1 MYAICI
7 PVVRKGDSSM
17 KKAVLYF
24 LGALLILLM
33 VGIAGAST
41 PLIVGGGWTTYA
53 VPSGTPPVHWVG
65 APYTFSSSV
74 PTHLMYADGACIG
87 DVSAFYEGGVMIGQG
102 SPVTSEYPACAGILG
117 GDAAYADGRFSR
129 TCIDLPAGDHEIDV
143 WNTQMYH
150 IESGDGGYIRVD
162 EGYCPGTTPA
172 PEFPG
177 AFVPTAMII
186 GLLGTVLLI
195 KRMR

>member
-1 MYAICI
+1 
-7 PVVRKGDSSM
+7 M
-17 KKAVLYF
+17 KKAVMYS
-24 LGALLILLM
+24 LGALLILLI

-53 VPSGTPPVHWVG
+53 VPSGTPPVHWSG

-74 PTHLMYADGACIG
+74 PTHLSYADGACIG

-102 SPVTSEYPACAGILG
+102 SPVVTEYPMCAGVYD
-117 GDAAYADGRFSR
+117 GDSAYADGRFSR
-129 TCIDLPAGDHEIDV
+129 TCINLPAGDHEIDV

-150 IESGDGGYIRVD
+150 TESADGGYIRVD

-177 AFVPTAMII
+177 AFLPAAMII
-186 GLLGTVLLI
+186 GFLGAVLLI
-195 KRMR
+195 QKIR